1 MFSIYSEIDS
11 LRAILSIPNGYN
23 KGNKIIDKCLH
34 HLSNNH
40 LDKVQT
46 SLNSLSSCLRIGSYG
61 EGTKSIRMCFKELN
75 LHEHPKALN
84 AIN

>member
-23 KGNKIIDKCLH
+23 KGNKIIDECLH
-34 HLSNNH
+34 H

-75 LHEHPKALN
+75 LRKQHPKRLN
-84 AIN
+84 VIN